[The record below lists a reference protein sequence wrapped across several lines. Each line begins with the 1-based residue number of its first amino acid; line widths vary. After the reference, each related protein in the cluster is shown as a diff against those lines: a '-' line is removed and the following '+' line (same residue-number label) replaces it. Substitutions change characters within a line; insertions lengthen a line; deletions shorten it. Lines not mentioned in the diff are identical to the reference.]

1 MLDIKNI
8 NDMKRLFLSMLI
20 ACAAWVA
27 GMAQVNYTIE
37 VFPALYG
44 AVTSDKATAAQ
55 GETVTLTLLP
65 DPFYALQQLTVES
78 ELIGTGMSDDDAWEP
93 ALAPANI
100 MVPTNKVSEN
110 IYTFVMPP
118 SNVKVV
124 GIFSFAAERPGDVN
138 HDGAIDVED
147 VVALINFVL
156 GNESVI
162 CATCGDVNGSG
173 NIDVEDVTALIDI
186 ILGNS
191 ANQNAAGAS

>member
-1 MLDIKNI
+1 
-8 NDMKRLFLSMLI
+8 MLI

-55 GETVTLTLLP
+55 GETVTLALLP

-78 ELIGTGMSDDDAWEP
+78 ELIGTGMSDDDAWGPALEP
-93 ALAPANI
+93 ATVMI
-100 MVPTNKVSEN
+100 PTTRVDDNT
-110 IYTFVMPP
+110 YTFVMPA

-124 GIFSFAAERPGDVN
+124 AIFSFAAERPGDVN
-138 HDGAIDVED
+138 HDGAIDIED
-147 VVALINFVL
+147 VVALINSVL

-173 NIDVEDVTALIDI
+173 NIDVEDVTALIEI

>member
-1 MLDIKNI
+1 
-8 NDMKRLFLSMLI
+8 MKRLFLSMLI

-27 GMAQVNYTIE
+27 GMAQVNYTIQII
-37 VFPALYG
+37 PAMNG

-110 IYTFVMPP
+110 IYTFVMPA

-124 GIFSFAAERPGDVN
+124 AFYIFAAERPGDVN
-138 HDGAIDVED
+138 HDGAIDIED
-147 VVALINFVL
+147 VTALINSVL